1 MKNILF
7 FVFIMICGV
16 SYGQNYEKIDTSND
30 YAIGV
35 YISNIIKEEVIGK
48 FYMYTPK
55 DSVFLW
61 GLITTE
67 RIIST
72 EEIKKSYPQL
82 YNGFVYNYFRE
93 RDLIN
98 KILDNYRK
106 CGDLFLP
113 DEED

>member
-1 MKNILF
+1 MKKLI
-7 FVFIMICGV
+7 FVFLFLV
-16 SYGQNYEKIDTSND
+16 SFTTTFYGQNYEKIDTSND
-30 YAIGV
+30 YAIEI

-67 RIIST
+67 RTIST
-72 EEIKKSYPQL
+72 EEIKKKYPQL
-82 YNGFVYNYFRE
+82 YNGFVYNYFKE

-98 KILDNYRK
+98 KILDRYRK
-106 CGDLFLP
+106 TGELYLP
-113 DEED
+113 D